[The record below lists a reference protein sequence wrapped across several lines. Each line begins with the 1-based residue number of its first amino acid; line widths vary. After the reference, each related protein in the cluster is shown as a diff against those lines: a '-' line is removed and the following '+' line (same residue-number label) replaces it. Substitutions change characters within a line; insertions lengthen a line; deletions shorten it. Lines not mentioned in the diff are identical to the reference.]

1 MSIQNVNVARFARNI
16 EWYFFCDFQTPCVH
30 MIWIWQ
36 VLTRSLLASR
46 ASCTIQQL
54 FNALFIWNFWLL
66 EKNRPIQAWKCN
78 VFNVAL
84 IPASEVLVEVVVVKD
99 SFVAVVALQFAK
111 IMSNVHTTDVSF
123 PFLPRKVT
131 NFRFLC
137 EIQLFVYIS
146 GRHFSCLFTI
156 LEGMSAVCL
165 QF

>member
-1 MSIQNVNVARFARNI
+1 M
-16 EWYFFCDFQTPCVH
+16 
-30 MIWIWQ
+30 
-36 VLTRSLLASR
+36 
-46 ASCTIQQL
+46 
-54 FNALFIWNFWLL
+54 
-66 EKNRPIQAWKCN
+66 
-78 VFNVAL
+78 
-84 IPASEVLVEVVVVKD
+84 KD

-146 GRHFSCLFTI
+146 GRNFSCLLTI

-165 QF
+165 QFLKEFQLFVYILFSFLD

>member
-1 MSIQNVNVARFARNI
+1 MCNFSHFWCENWNEIFLVIFKH
-16 EWYFFCDFQTPCVH
+16 CVH

-146 GRHFSCLFTI
+146 GRNFSCLLTI